1 MTTTQ
6 GMLIGG
12 VGLTHLRVYHQ
23 RPGPDGVHAG
33 CAHVHAL
40 TAEAYFGLAGEGAIE
55 LHDREAGFT
64 RVPIVAGTYVQ
75 FPPGVLHR
83 SVSTDHLEVL
93 AIMGNGGLA
102 ERGDARIYFGA
113 DVDDDPA
120 AFARLKGLAAEGLDG
135 ALERRDASA
144 HAYMHLM
151 ALWEDDRDAW
161 RAELGRF
168 VDVHRAAIAADAQS
182 FREAIEARVM
192 APTLRTLEA
201 IDGLKAAGAGA
212 PRQWALG
219 DAPETLGMCG
229 ILRQIADLGPVGSR
243 P

>member
-1 MTTTQ
+1 MAPE

-55 LHDREAGFT
+55 LHDPEAGFT
-64 RVPIVAGTYVQ
+64 SVPIVAGTYVQ
-75 FPPGVLHR
+75 FPPGIVHR

-93 AIMGNGGLA
+93 AVMGNGGLD

-113 DVDDDPA
+113 EVDDDPA
-120 AFARLKGLAAEGLDG
+120 AFARLKGLAAKGLDG
-135 ALERRDASA
+135 ALERRDHSA
-144 HAYMHLM
+144 RAYLHLI
-151 ALWEDDRDAW
+151 ALWEDDKDAW

-182 FREAIEARVM
+182 FREAIEARVL
-192 APTLRTLEA
+192 APTVRTLEA
-201 IDGLKAAGAGA
+201 VDGLKTVAAGA
-212 PRQWALG
+212 PQRWFQS
-219 DAPETLGMCG
+219 DAPETFGMCG
-229 ILRQIADLGPVGSR
+229 ILRQVSDLRPVGDRS
-243 P
+243 